1 MTTINIPPIVFQ
13 IVWPILYVS
22 LLLFIIFTYQ
32 QFPSKQRTITIYL
45 FWSGIFLNLLWILLF
60 FQYRQIEWSIFVL
73 IVMILIGFSILRI
86 NFIDKSSNKRDVTNF
101 IIYTV
106 YTMWLIFALF
116 LLTVNTKN

>member
-86 NFIDKSSNKRDVTNF
+86 NCIDKSSNKRDVTNF